1 MAAVY
6 KVGKKWRADWTDN
19 GGIRHRQRF
28 QTKGEADEY
37 LDGIRSQL
45 KEGTYVA
52 PKNIPTFGALADSW
66 IAGRIAQS
74 KTPGAGYRPSSLAQW
89 QTHIEHMKACFG
101 EDAKVN
107 GIDAAAIE
115 RAIGKL
121 RLSKK
126 QGGRGLSVKTV
137 AKVLTTMSRI
147 LKFGIR
153 NRCGIQTDPTKLI
166 EKVKENSGEQTE
178 TGERLNVLHEVTQQ
192 EVLTPE
198 EAKRVILAAKPGLY
212 RTIIQTAI
220 YTGARISELLAL
232 RWQDVKLERG
242 VIEIRRSVST
252 ARVKGE
258 IAQEKHRWFD
268 PKTRQGVR
276 DIPIPPQLVSALT
289 EWKEKGSM
297 GRLNLVFCNEFGE
310 PCDRTG
316 IGRYGL
322 TPALKQARID
332 KAVSMHGL
340 RHTYASMLILL
351 KRPITEVSRYL
362 GHADVSITMRVYAH
376 FLKPKKQDTMSDLEK
391 LIESS
396 LAQSGTV

>member
-1 MAAVY
+1 MAY
-6 KVGKKWRADWTDN
+6 KVGKKWRGDARRW
-19 GGIRHRQRF
+19 GGQRLRF
-28 QTKGEADEY
+28 KTKAEAETY
-37 LDGIRSQL
+37 ETRIMS
-45 KEGTYVA
+45 ESANGTYVA
-52 PKNIPTFGALADSW
+52 PKNIPTFSALADSW
-66 IAGRIAQS
+66 IAGRIEQS
-74 KTPGAGYRPSSLAQW
+74 RTPGAGYRPSSLAQW
-89 QTHIEHMKACFG
+89 QTHIAHMKACFG
-101 EDAKVN
+101 EAKVN
-107 GIDAAAIE
+107 DIDAPVIE

-121 RLSKK
+121 RLPKE
-126 QGGRGLSVKTV
+126 QAGRGLSVKTV
-137 AKVLTTMSRI
+137 GKVLTTMSRI
-147 LKFGIR
+147 FKFGIR
-153 NRCGIQTDPTKLI
+153 NKCGIQTDPTKLI

-178 TGERLNVLHEVTQQ
+178 TGERLNILHEVTEK

-212 RTIIQTAI
+212 RIIIQTAI

-232 RWQDVKLERG
+232 HWQDMKLDRS

-252 ARVKGE
+252 AKVKGE
-258 IAQEKHRWFD
+258 TTQEKHRWFD

-276 DIPIPPQLVSALT
+276 DIPIPPQLVAALT
-289 EWKEKGSM
+289 EWKEKCPKS
-297 GRLNLVFCNEFGE
+297 RLDLVFSNEFGE

-322 TPALKQARID
+322 TPALEQAGID

-376 FLKPKKQDTMSDLEK
+376 FLKPKKQDTMSDLER